1 MSTQLA
7 RIAAK
12 ARADTRVCFT
22 SLAHVMTE
30 EFLAETWTKLNRKG
44 AAGVDRETIETYAL
58 NLDERLRDLHQRLKQ
73 GRYRAPPVRA
83 VEIPKSNG
91 KVRML
96 GIPTVEDRL
105 VQAAVARLLNAVF
118 EPVFLDCSYGFRPGK
133 SAHQALKTLREQ
145 IVCKPVMQV
154 YEADI
159 RAFFDRVSHTWLRR
173 MLRQRVADKTLLRL
187 IDKWL
192 QAGVMREGL
201 VSERGEG
208 VPQGGPVSPILSNI
222 YLHYALD
229 LWFEKKVK
237 PAMRGHAAI
246 IRFADDFVACF
257 QYASDVKRFETV
269 LPRRLEKFEIAIAP
283 EKTRRL
289 LFGRF
294 AAERLAALGRKPQEF
309 VFLGFRH
316 ICGLGQD
323 GRFALI
329 RLPAND
335 RLRRF
340 RASAKLWLRQHN
352 HWKVRDQQQK
362 LSQMLQGFY
371 AYYGI
376 THCTGKLAG
385 VHHYVVYMWRK
396 TLLRRSQRAKRKAHW
411 SILKKKSWFV
421 LPTPLRVHNWV

>member
-201 VSERGEG
+201 VSERGKG

-246 IRFADDFVACF
+246 IRFADDGSWN
-257 QYASDVKRFETV
+257 ASLPGSAATGGFGRTPRPPS
-269 LPRRLEKFEIAIAP
+269 PRRP
-283 EKTRRL
+283 
-289 LFGRF
+289 
-294 AAERLAALGRKPQEF
+294 P
-309 VFLGFRH
+309 
-316 ICGLGQD
+316 
-323 GRFALI
+323 
-329 RLPAND
+329 
-335 RLRRF
+335 
-340 RASAKLWLRQHN
+340 S
-352 HWKVRDQQQK
+352 
-362 LSQMLQGFY
+362 S
-371 AYYGI
+371 
-376 THCTGKLAG
+376 
-385 VHHYVVYMWRK
+385 
-396 TLLRRSQRAKRKAHW
+396 
-411 SILKKKSWFV
+411 
-421 LPTPLRVHNWV
+421 TPPPS

>member
-58 NLDERLRDLHQRLKQ
+58 NLDERLRDLQQRLKQ

-133 SAHQALKTLREQ
+133 SAHHALKTLREQ

-192 QAGVMREGL
+192 QAGVAAGGVHGAGEAEHDAGQNDAVRPRSSGL
-201 VSERGEG
+201 LR
-208 VPQGGPVSPILSNI
+208 PVSD
-222 YLHYALD
+222 A
-229 LWFEKKVK
+229 
-237 PAMRGHAAI
+237 
-246 IRFADDFVACF
+246 
-257 QYASDVKRFETV
+257 ETV
-269 LPRRLEKFEIAIAP
+269 RRRLP
-283 EKTRRL
+283 
-289 LFGRF
+289 
-294 AAERLAALGRKPQEF
+294 
-309 VFLGFRH
+309 
-316 ICGLGQD
+316 
-323 GRFALI
+323 
-329 RLPAND
+329 
-335 RLRRF
+335 
-340 RASAKLWLRQHN
+340 
-352 HWKVRDQQQK
+352 
-362 LSQMLQGFY
+362 
-371 AYYGI
+371 
-376 THCTGKLAG
+376 G
-385 VHHYVVYMWRK
+385 V
-396 TLLRRSQRAKRKAHW
+396 
-411 SILKKKSWFV
+411 
-421 LPTPLRVHNWV
+421 